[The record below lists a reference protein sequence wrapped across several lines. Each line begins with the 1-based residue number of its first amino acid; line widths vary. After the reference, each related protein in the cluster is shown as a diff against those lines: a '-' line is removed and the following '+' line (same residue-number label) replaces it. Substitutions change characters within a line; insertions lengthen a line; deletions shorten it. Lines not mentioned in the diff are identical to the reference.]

1 MCSPFV
7 LLASVSQFPLV
18 SFGSILMASGKDKPR
33 ATMSAASVKT
43 VSLPGVCGTSITE
56 HIVDGLRYPAL
67 AITTAS
73 GGPLDPMTSQ
83 TVTVWYD
90 GACPLCEREIA
101 LFRRLDRKGRISFID
116 VSSPETSCPI
126 DRSTLLERFHA
137 SENGQPLVSGAAAF
151 AAMWRAIPWLRPI
164 GEMARHPII
173 LAGIEAI
180 YRQFL
185 KVRPRL
191 QSVARRLSVRT

>member
-1 MCSPFV
+1 MSP
-7 LLASVSQFPLV
+7 S
-18 SFGSILMASGKDKPR
+18 
-33 ATMSAASVKT
+33 
-43 VSLPGVCGTSITE
+43 
-56 HIVDGLRYPAL
+56 
-67 AITTAS
+67 
-73 GGPLDPMTSQ
+73 
-83 TVTVWYD
+83 VTVWYD
-90 GACPLCEREIA
+90 GACPLCDREIA

-151 AAMWRAIPWLRPI
+151 AAMWRAIPCLRPI

-173 LAGIEAI
+173 LAGLEAI

-191 QSVARRLSVRT
+191 QSVARRLSVRTSQK